1 VALFFCVLA
10 ISASMACRVFRR
22 GRHVRRRCGGGAV
35 RLQRRRGG
43 CTCQQWRRRRATG
56 DGGHGGACGVS
67 RRSFRACSWCR
78 LLARQGLAGVLL
90 KGWGDLMGGPRQT
103 GAAAVGSVRSPMH
116 EGNVNSASEP
126 IQQKALH
133 RRYMSGVLRRRWR
146 RREWL
151 RSGVFPRE
159 LQRCMAIL
167 ISQVLCRRFSGCNI
181 HCRVSS
187 IPTYC
192 NCKRQ
197 LRAAREANTMET
209 S

>member
-1 VALFFCVLA
+1 
-10 ISASMACRVFRR
+10 MACRVFRR
-22 GRHVRRRCGGGAV
+22 GRRVRRQCGAVNGGVAAAPASSGGGGEA
-35 RLQRRRGG
+35 GG
-43 CTCQQWRRRRATG
+43 GPRAHHHRRRRRATG

-90 KGWGDLMGGPRQT
+90 KGWGDLMGGPHQT

-116 EGNVNSASEP
+116 EGNVNSASEA

-187 IPTYC
+187 IPTY
-192 NCKRQ
+192 
-197 LRAAREANTMET
+197 
-209 S
+209 